1 METGQPGV
9 LDASRLNMETYR
21 MWRSLW
27 RRSLSPW
34 TRGIAL
40 ILLCGVCKMAVG
52 DEVPAAEATS
62 PTAARASDSWWNVKT
77 PTLGG
82 RQFWGDVA
90 FWHGWRIQHSVLDGH
105 YRLLD
110 PGDTRHAWGELAAC
124 QAELERVKQARNLGP
139 MRGKAVIVVHG
150 IVRSSKSFARMRKV
164 LEEDGYLVVGFDYP
178 STRVSIEQSAEYL
191 SQVIESLAGVEELNF
206 VVHSMG
212 GLLVRTYLREHAD
225 PRIKRMVMLG
235 VPNLGANM
243 ANLVQTN
250 PLFKWIYGPAGQQLV
265 QDAEGYIASLPTP
278 EFEFAVVAGAR
289 GTPDGWNPLISG
301 DDDGTVEVA
310 NTRLPGAA
318 DFMTVPQLHSFL
330 MDNPDVIAATRRF
343 LSSGALRENGERE
356 PIGRESVERLE

>member
-1 METGQPGV
+1 
-9 LDASRLNMETYR
+9 
-21 MWRSLW
+21 
-27 RRSLSPW
+27 
-34 TRGIAL
+34 
-40 ILLCGVCKMAVG
+40 MAVG
-52 DEVPAAEATS
+52 DELPAAEATS
-62 PTAARASDSWWNVKT
+62 PTAAKASDSWWNVKT

-110 PGDTRHAWGELAAC
+110 PGDTRHAWGEFAAC
-124 QAELERVKQARNLGP
+124 RAELERVKQSQNLGP

-150 IVRSSKSFARMRKV
+150 IVRSSKSFAKMRKV

-178 STRVSIEQSAEYL
+178 STRVSIDQSAEYL
-191 SQVIESLAGVEELNF
+191 SQVIASLEGVEELNF

-212 GLLVRTYLREHAD
+212 GLLVRTYLKEHSD

-250 PLFKWIYGPAGQQLV
+250 PLFKWVYGPAGQQLV
-265 QDAEGYIASLPTP
+265 QDPEGYIASLPTP

-289 GTPDGWNPLISG
+289 GTADGWNPLISG

-318 DFMTVPQLHSFL
+318 DFMTVRQLHSFL
-330 MDNPDVIAATRRF
+330 MDNPEVIAATRRF
-343 LSSGALRENGERE
+343 LAGGALREGGDRE
-356 PIGRESVERLE
+356 PIGREAARPTSDE